1 MVDELAQDTSRGIGA
16 SRQAITD
23 LLRNLEGVSG
33 QIQQNTNNTAASIQA
48 LRDGQ
53 EAVNT
58 SLKGIE
64 ASVDGLWAEQEAMK
78 NRLLQETMAVQAK
91 LQDPSPEI
99 SQALTTIENQLVSNN
114 QLALKDGGELK
125 DAVQT
130 LLRSQAQAA
139 TALAEHITRGIQA
152 SALWQEQIGERLG
165 ALTREGVEVLA
176 SRQEE
181 LANRQAALS
190 GRQDEIAN
198 VTRAA
203 ASGIRNQL
211 NDQLGTLAAGGSA
224 VLQNVQTIPADTVRY
239 LQEIAR
245 QQQQQQQQQGG
256 AAVGHAIHPTIE
268 PGQPRH
274 IQANPFP
281 QIAQDQD
288 AAAAAANDNPLALRP
303 YVQPSNMA
311 APGDM
316 VPYDGQGQTGG
327 AAPPLALPDS
337 TNSGQVVPYG
347 GNGAIEPFGMDL

>member
-1 MVDELAQDTSRGIGA
+1 MYNTMGPSAGGGGGGYGGGGGGGGDLTKLGRMVREEMDSIRDSLRKAGTLQQDEVLRQFKDLRGMVDELAQDTSRGIGA

-53 EAVNT
+53 AAVDM

-78 NRLLQETMAVQAK
+78 NRLLQETLSVQAK
-91 LQDPSPEI
+91 LDKDASPEI
-99 SQALTTIENQLVSNN
+99 QNALATIENQLVSNN

-139 TALAEHITRGIQA
+139 EALAEHVTRGIQA
-152 SALWQEQIGERLG
+152 SAIWQEQIGQQLG

-181 LANRQAALS
+181 LANRQAVLS

-211 NDQLGTLAAGGSA
+211 ND
-224 VLQNVQTIPADTVRY
+224 
-239 LQEIAR
+239 
-245 QQQQQQQQQGG
+245 
-256 AAVGHAIHPTIE
+256 
-268 PGQPRH
+268 
-274 IQANPFP
+274 
-281 QIAQDQD
+281 
-288 AAAAAANDNPLALRP
+288 
-303 YVQPSNMA
+303 
-311 APGDM
+311 
-316 VPYDGQGQTGG
+316 
-327 AAPPLALPDS
+327 
-337 TNSGQVVPYG
+337 
-347 GNGAIEPFGMDL
+347 